1 MLGRHEAGYGTD
13 QHCCPLNL
21 VGARRESRGS
31 GRAGAW
37 HGCRRASAP
46 DGQTHADPSTHPS
59 GSARRRQT
67 RPMLARRLPT
77 KSRSSIP
84 VVSSNLCRWNHLHPC
99 PCNGSITSFRSL
111 AFSLLLMSAHGW
123 NSIIGGKSGPT
134 RWQWYDTNT
143 NTNTPRLATV
153 RTNQLVPDV
162 ERPFASMHART
173 LSLLLTSKGQR

>member
-1 MLGRHEAGYGTD
+1 MAWVPPC
-13 QHCCPLNL
+13 QCPRRADARRPLHACTRLARL
-21 VGARRESRGS
+21 VGGRLVDLCWPGPATPAR
-31 GRAGAW
+31 
-37 HGCRRASAP
+37 
-46 DGQTHADPSTHPS
+46 
-59 GSARRRQT
+59 
-67 RPMLARRLPT
+67 L
-77 KSRSSIP
+77 
-84 VVSSNLCRWNHLHPC
+84 VVSSNLCRWNHQESLHPC